1 MPLLV
6 DLIIVS
12 CSQALFFTAGWLF
25 FVKKILS
32 DEYKVKSRVIL
43 ALFAATFS
51 LSCTLF
57 ELIIFE
63 ILDIL
68 GRRVRRALWKM
79 SIVGML
85 SLLIVVLPMY
95 QIRILVVGHN
105 RDWRKRN
112 ALLVTLSLWTIYIWA
127 FWKVGDPF
135 PILSKEH
142 GLFTIEQAMS
152 RVGVI
157 GVALM
162 AFLSG
167 FGAVSAPY
175 TYLFFFLRPVSD
187 EDIRELEQRFVQI
200 TDTMD
205 EKRREFA
212 RLSEKQQHL
221 AEKDTFFAPN
231 LVRRIYDQVAST
243 IRVTEVD
250 SKHHYE
256 CNTNR

>member
-6 DLIIVS
+6 DFIIVS
-12 CSQALFFTAGWLF
+12 CSQVLFFTGGWLF

-32 DEYKVKSRVIL
+32 DEYRVKSRTVL
-43 ALFAATFS
+43 TLFAATFS

-68 GRRVRRALWKM
+68 ERRVRRALWKL

-95 QIRILVVGHN
+95 QIRVLVVGRN
-105 RDWRKRN
+105 RDWRRRN
-112 ALLVTLSLWTIYIWA
+112 ALLVTLSLWAVYIWA

-187 EDIRELEQRFVQI
+187 EDIRELEQRYSQVA
-200 TDTMD
+200 DAMD
-205 EKRREFA
+205 DKRREFA
-212 RLSEKQQHL
+212 RLSEGQHSV
-221 AEKDTFFAPN
+221 EQDTFSAPS

-243 IRVTEVD
+243 IRITEVD
-250 SKHHYE
+250 SKLHHE
-256 CNTNR
+256 CRMNR